1 MEEKEPALSLAKWH
15 ERRVLNDWMLL
26 AVEVCDP
33 ALLAKPKAKTKSE
46 HVEFLQGFP
55 RV

>member
-1 MEEKEPALSLAKWH
+1 
-15 ERRVLNDWMLL
+15 MLL
-26 AVEVCDP
+26 AVEVYHA
-33 ALLAKPKAKTKSE
+33 ALLAKPKAKIKHE